1 MLVCI
6 DKITCARMLML
17 IEPAWQ
23 AKAVTV
29 RAEAEAKLGAITA
42 APDEDSRQQLHA
54 QRDRLL
60 AKAAWLEQTFVE
72 IIISEAQNE
81 VADFK
86 KWGFDI
92 IPHRARMKLGFE
104 TPDGKRLDVESAFK
118 NPQHPFRVA
127 VVCAMW
133 LTGFDVEC
141 LSTLYIDKPMRAH
154 TLMQAIARANRRYPG
169 KDFGLITRTRWVP
182 GSTAAGFLSMPRCVS
197 KAPSGRGWNVCC
209 ATALARPS
217 LWSIYNN
224 SMPSISS
231 TTAPSHAP
239 RHRALWCSRR
249 WSSSTGSPPWCP
261 RRVRIATATTA
272 FSPQM
277 LPCGLL

>member
-92 IPHRARMKLGFE
+92 IPHRARMKLG
-104 TPDGKRLDVESAFK
+104 
-118 NPQHPFRVA
+118 
-127 VVCAMW
+127 
-133 LTGFDVEC
+133 
-141 LSTLYIDKPMRAH
+141 
-154 TLMQAIARANRRYPG
+154 
-169 KDFGLITRTRWVP
+169 
-182 GSTAAGFLSMPRCVS
+182 
-197 KAPSGRGWNVCC
+197 GRPEPVW
-209 ATALARPS
+209 
-217 LWSIYNN
+217 W
-224 SMPSISS
+224 
-231 TTAPSHAP
+231 
-239 RHRALWCSRR
+239 
-249 WSSSTGSPPWCP
+249 
-261 RRVRIATATTA
+261 
-272 FSPQM
+272 
-277 LPCGLL
+277 